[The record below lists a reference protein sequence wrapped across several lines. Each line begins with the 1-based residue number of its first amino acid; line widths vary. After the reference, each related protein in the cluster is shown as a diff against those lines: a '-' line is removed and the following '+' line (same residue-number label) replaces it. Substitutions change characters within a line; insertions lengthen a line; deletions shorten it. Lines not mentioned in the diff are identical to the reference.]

1 MQSSH
6 AMNTAAAERF
16 VDRDEYCQL
25 LVSRKHLSRC
35 DDPRARILG
44 LLDSETGVRFV
55 IEEDCL
61 FRDELPQLRRKSR

>member
-1 MQSSH
+1 MQCSK
-6 AMNTAAAERF
+6 AMNTAIDERF

-35 DDPRARILG
+35 DDPFARTCG

-55 IEEDCL
+55 IEEDRL
-61 FRDELPQLRRKSR
+61 FQDEVPYLRRIPR